1 MVLKE
6 IGRFEKSEAVSVVI
20 SIDEFRGEKGVDIR
34 EYVKTS
40 KYNGPTKKGTR
51 IPISKW
57 EEFKKKYGI
66 KLLKKAT
73 PPARNKTHVFMSKDC
88 VTIVTGS
95 HSNENGNKYL
105 GYMRFEAPL
114 SHEEDLHKMLEDFSH
129 ITTFVKEEGSYAY
142 PPKSYAGFI

>member
-1 MVLKE
+1 MVKKTTCPRKYNNAQSLL
-6 IGRFEKSEAVSVVI
+6 FEKKYKYWSARETYTKGKVVQKGFDLTSVNAK
-20 SIDEFRGEKGVDIR
+20 R
-34 EYVKTS
+34 
-40 KYNGPTKKGTR
+40 
-51 IPISKW
+51 W